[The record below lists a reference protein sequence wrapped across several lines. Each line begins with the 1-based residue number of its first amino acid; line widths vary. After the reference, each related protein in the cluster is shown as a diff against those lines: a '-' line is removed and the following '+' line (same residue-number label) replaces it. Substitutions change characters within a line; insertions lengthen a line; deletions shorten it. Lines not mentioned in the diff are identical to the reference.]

1 MSHVACVP
9 GGAHPSYAHG
19 YSTRDNE
26 FYRAWDA
33 IAADRDRFQS
43 WLDDNV
49 FSERGSSVRANH
61 RPSVGERR
69 SAAEER
75 ARQAGGRR

>member
-9 GGAHPSYAHG
+9 GGAHPSYAQG
-19 YSTRDNE
+19 YSVRDND

-49 FSERGSSVRANH
+49 
-61 RPSVGERR
+61 
-69 SAAEER
+69 
-75 ARQAGGRR
+75 